1 MSVLKPIVFLT
12 TLAVFLPL
20 LVWAQRVPKARLLPV
35 PASERT
41 EAHREALGTRARG
54 DDTLDVFQTC
64 LRNIELCRNW
74 MEFTNYILSDRSSIT
89 PRDRELLILRTGY
102 LCRSDYEWAQHAAL
116 GLRIGLT
123 NEELTRITRGP
134 DAAGWTPADATLLR
148 AADELH
154 RDQHIS
160 DATWARLRERF
171 DERQMMDIIFTVGQY
186 TIVSMYLNSAGVQ
199 LEKGQTGIPR

>member
-1 MSVLKPIVFLT
+1 MSLMKPAAIV
-12 TLAVFLPL
+12 TLALLAPLPAR
-20 LVWAQRVPKARLLPV
+20 AQRVPEARLKPV
-35 PASERT
+35 PASEWT
-41 EAHREALGTRARG
+41 DAHREALGTRARG
-54 DDTLDVFQTC
+54 EDTLDVFQTC
-64 LRNIELCRNW
+64 LRNLELCRSW
-74 MEFTNYILSDRSSIT
+74 MAFTNYVLSERSSIT

-123 NEELTRITRGP
+123 SDELTRITRGP
-134 DAAGWTPADATLLR
+134 DAEGWSPADAALMR

-160 DATWARLRERF
+160 DATWTRLRERF
-171 DERQMMDIIFTVGQY
+171 DDRQMMDIIFTVGQY

>member
-1 MSVLKPIVFLT
+1 MSLVKP
-12 TLAVFLPL
+12 LAVVALVLSALLPL
-20 LVWAQRVPKARLLPV
+20 SAQRVREARLKPV
-35 PASERT
+35 PADEWT
-41 EAHREALGTRARG
+41 EAHREALGARARG

-64 LRNIELCRNW
+64 LRNVELCRNW
-74 MEFTNYILSDRSSIT
+74 MAFTNYILSDRSSIT
-89 PRDRELLILRTGY
+89 TRDRELLILRTGY
-102 LCRSDYEWAQHAAL
+102 LCQSDYEWAQHAAL

-123 NEELTRITRGP
+123 QEELTRITRGP
-134 DAAGWTPADATLLR
+134 DAAGWSMADATLLR

-160 DATWARLRERF
+160 DATWTRLRERY

>member
-1 MSVLKPIVFLT
+1 MISKRHAVLAMFLFVG
-12 TLAVFLPL
+12 AGPL
-20 LVWAQRVPKARLLPV
+20 QAQRVPEARLKPV
-35 PASERT
+35 PASEWT
-41 EAHREALGTRARG
+41 DAHREALGNRARG
-54 DDTLDVFQTC
+54 EDTLDVFQTC
-64 LRNIELCRNW
+64 LRNVELCRSW
-74 MEFTNYILSDRSSIT
+74 MTFTNYILSERSSIT

-116 GLRIGLT
+116 GLRVGLT
-123 NEELTRITRGP
+123 NDELIRLTRGP
-134 DAAGWTPADATLLR
+134 DAQGWSEADATLLR

-154 RDQHIS
+154 RDQHVS
-160 DATWARLRERF
+160 DGTWARLRQRF

>member
-1 MSVLKPIVFLT
+1 MSFLKALPALALVL
-12 TLAVFLPL
+12 LAAPP
-20 LVWAQRVPKARLLPV
+20 VWAQRVPQARLKPV
-35 PASERT
+35 PAAEWT
-41 EAHREALGTRARG
+41 DAHREALGTRARG

-64 LRNIELCRNW
+64 LRNVELCRNW
-74 MEFTNYILSDRSSIT
+74 MTFTNYILSDKSSIT
-89 PRDRELLILRTGY
+89 TRDRELLILRTGY

-123 NEELTRITRGP
+123 QEELVRITRGP
-134 DAAGWTPADATLLR
+134 DAAGWSPADATLLR

-154 RDQHIS
+154 RDQHVS
-160 DATWARLRERF
+160 DATWNRLRERF

>member
-1 MSVLKPIVFLT
+1 MSLLKRIALVT
-12 TLAVFLPL
+12 TLAALSPLP
-20 LVWAQRVPKARLLPV
+20 VWAQRVPKARLLPV
-35 PASERT
+35 PASEWT
-41 EAHREALGTRARG
+41 DAHRETLGARARG

-64 LRNIELCRNW
+64 LRNLELCRNW
-74 MEFTNYILSDRSSIT
+74 MAFTNYILSDRSSIT
-89 PRDRELLILRTGY
+89 PRDRELLILRTAY

-123 NEELTRITRGP
+123 NEELARITRGP

-154 RDQHIS
+154 RDQHVS
-160 DATWARLRERF
+160 DTTWTRLRERY
-171 DERQMMDIIFTVGQY
+171 DDRQMMDIIFTVGQY